1 MRKILAIAL
10 CVCAVLSVMA
20 VVAAANQAAVDQAE
34 PVATTY
40 PPPDSTTTTAG
51 PTTTKKPLGDQINDF
66 WESIKPWFEPL
77 YKFSF
82 QGLSQALV
90 LAFQWLLRIVGIG
103 TWTLPWA

>member
-1 MRKILAIAL
+1 MTMRKILAVLL
-10 CVCAVLSVMA
+10 CVCAALTVMA
-20 VVAAANQAAVDQAE
+20 VAARASAE
-34 PVATTY
+34 PPTA
-40 PPPDSTTTTAG
+40 PTTTT
-51 PTTTKKPLGDQINDF
+51 TTQKPLGDRINDF

-90 LAFQWLLRIVGIG
+90 TAFEWLLRVVGIG